1 MYVAVFIQVEKKN
14 KQNVSFPEGVSQA
27 SSDFLVTVCRIQT
40 HIIKIEQNYF
50 RWQESYYSFRWSYI

>member
-27 SSDFLVTVCRIQT
+27 SSDFLVTVYRIQT

-50 RWQESYYSFRWSYI
+50 R